1 MPTSV
6 ASRCHNCSAWINVVT
21 WRATPVAATTPGR
34 TRAASP
40 RATARSACPRN
51 GLSRTM
57 RAAPPLWRSSS
68 SRFSLMSTVIG
79 VDSQM
84 RHAFP
89 NLWTTQL
96 RPPDLAVDNSR
107 PTLTPT
113 TQDGTTG
120 SCSPDRHSQA
130 GGGEGHCGGR
140 EESDRGDTLPE
151 PIRTGDVRKTSGS
164 GTPPYG
170 IRREARQRPGH
181 TVSMGGGATT
191 GTPGKPGSS
200 SRSLSCST
208 SSGCSVSSP
217 CSSCLPCA

>member
-1 MPTSV
+1 
-6 ASRCHNCSAWINVVT
+6 
-21 WRATPVAATTPGR
+21 
-34 TRAASP
+34 
-40 RATARSACPRN
+40 
-51 GLSRTM
+51 
-57 RAAPPLWRSSS
+57 
-68 SRFSLMSTVIG
+68 
-79 VDSQM
+79 M

-140 EESDRGDTLPE
+140 GESDRGDTLPE

-191 GTPGKPGSS
+191 GTPGKPRVIVKEPVMLDVIWLLGVIA
-200 SRSLSCST
+200 LFILLALCVK
-208 SSGCSVSSP
+208 GVDA
-217 CSSCLPCA
+217 L